1 MRACACWNSVM
12 GVPGLWI
19 GNPWAHR
26 WRVRGQGAA
35 ARRIDHPER
44 CEQGGYRRVRRG
56 SARRSYP
63 LHFRLSRARPRWL
76 PEGSIHHGGRTGA
89 ARGCGGLSDGAE
101 REGAAGTEAPS
112 DTRKGMGGGIWVRF
126 GEETLS
132 LPWRPRSA
140 GAGSGP
146 SVAHRQ
152 VAGVRIPRCLA
163 TLSYTGG
170 AARRGERVFTPA
182 LGRGVL
188 SVGPAPGP
196 SGVTQ
201 ARAVRASWG
210 RPEERPY
217 FISPRC

>member
-1 MRACACWNSVM
+1 
-12 GVPGLWI
+12 
-19 GNPWAHR
+19 
-26 WRVRGQGAA
+26 
-35 ARRIDHPER
+35 
-44 CEQGGYRRVRRG
+44 
-56 SARRSYP
+56 
-63 LHFRLSRARPRWL
+63 
-76 PEGSIHHGGRTGA
+76 
-89 ARGCGGLSDGAE
+89 
-101 REGAAGTEAPS
+101 
-112 DTRKGMGGGIWVRF
+112 MGGGIWVRF

-146 SVAHRQ
+146 SLAHRQ

-163 TLSYTGG
+163 ALSYTGG